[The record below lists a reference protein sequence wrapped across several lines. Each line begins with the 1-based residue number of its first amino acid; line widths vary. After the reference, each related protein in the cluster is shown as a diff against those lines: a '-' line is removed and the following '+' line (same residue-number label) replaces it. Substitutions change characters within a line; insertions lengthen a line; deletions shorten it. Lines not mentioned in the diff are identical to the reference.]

1 MGLTVDD
8 IGVHTLSFILYG
20 LSGDSVR
27 QGTSSDIFSCS
38 KRTEQQALV
47 TWTAFELES
56 YIVQRVSIAASSSL
70 PYLQV
75 KPNLS
80 YTPT

>member
-27 QGTSSDIFSCS
+27 QGTSSDIFSCF
-38 KRTEQQALV
+38 LV
-47 TWTAFELES
+47 AQKE
-56 YIVQRVSIAASSSL
+56 
-70 PYLQV
+70 
-75 KPNLS
+75 PNNKH
-80 YTPT
+80 